1 MRAGAW
7 EAIRS
12 AMADAGAD
20 ALIVNDPPSV
30 RYLSGF
36 TAPEDGT
43 VIVLED
49 SAILIT
55 DGRYTAQAD
64 EEARIDVRIARPWF
78 SEAAAVV
85 GERRVAVEADVLVVA
100 DLRSLENELG
110 QPLLETSGIVR
121 KVRAV
126 KSEEEIAVLREAARL
141 TDQAFDAALEAARPG
156 VPETDVARRIEAFL
170 RDHGVSPSFDIV
182 VASGARSAM
191 PHGRASGKPL
201 REGDLITL
209 DLGARLH
216 GYHADMTRTVALG
229 EPTDEAAALHE
240 AVLVAQELALAGI
253 RAGVSGKQ
261 ADQVARD
268 ALAERG
274 LAEAFVHSLG
284 HGVGLEIHEGPTL
297 SQRSGDLLTPGMVVT
312 VEPGAYFPGK
322 HGVRIEDLV
331 VVTVDGCDVLS
342 SSPKELIRLPV
353 R

>member
-36 TAPEDGT
+36 TAPDDGT

-49 SAILIT
+49 SAVLIT

-64 EEARIDVRIARPWF
+64 EESRIDVRIARPWMK
-78 SEAAAVV
+78 EAAAVV
-85 GERRVAVEADVLVVA
+85 GERRVAVEADVLVVG
-100 DLRSLENELG
+100 DLRTLEEELG
-110 QPLLETSGIVR
+110 RSLLETAGIVR
-121 KVRAV
+121 RVRAV
-126 KSEEEIAVLREAARL
+126 KSEEEIGVLREAARL
-141 TDQAFDAALEAARPG
+141 TDRAFDAALEAARPG
-156 VPETDVARRIEAFL
+156 VPETDVAHRIEAFL
-170 RDHGVSPSFDIV
+170 REHGAGPSFDIV

-191 PHGRASGKPL
+191 PHGRASNKPL

-209 DLGARLH
+209 DLGAQLH

-229 EPTDEAAALHE
+229 EPTEEAASLHE
-240 AVLVAQELALAGI
+240 AVLVAQERALAGI

-274 LAEAFVHSLG
+274 LEDAFVHSLG

-297 SQRSGDLLTPGMVVT
+297 SQRSGDLLSPGMVVT
-312 VEPGAYFPGK
+312 VEPGAYFPGT

-331 VVTVDGCDVLS
+331 VVTVEGCDVLS
-342 SSPKELIRLPV
+342 HSPKELIRLPV